1 MKTMGPLQR
10 PELAGID
17 AVATD
22 NTAGVIDAVILE
34 IDAGSLARLGTGR
47 TIAAFLHVETNLQER
62 EPREKTEEG
71 ADRTDG
77 VAVGAATAPGK
88 DEEKD
93 KGHSCYDECRQTA
106 KPDVGGIKGV
116 AIVVLSDGGEAVV
129 TPFVKGAQQVNYD
142 AAKTAVGSQQGDEG
156 AEAGDERHDEKC
168 KHGIA
173 EPAYLGRIAVVPYL
187 FILSRAQARK
197 DVLHDA
203 QRADD
208 RTIDAA
214 KNEGEHDEG
223 NYDAHIQCQHSWQE
237 LYLCQPA
244 EVGVEESTDV

>member
-1 MKTMGPLQR
+1 MLSNSCKS
-10 PELAGID
+10 I
-17 AVATD
+17 VAP
-22 NTAGVIDAVILE
+22 
-34 IDAGSLARLGTGR
+34 
-47 TIAAFLHVETNLQER
+47 F
-62 EPREKTEEG
+62 
-71 ADRTDG
+71 
-77 VAVGAATAPGK
+77 
-88 DEEKD
+88 
-93 KGHSCYDECRQTA
+93 
-106 KPDVGGIKGV
+106 IKR
-116 AIVVLSDGGEAVV
+116 
-129 TPFVKGAQQVNYD
+129 AQQVHHD
-142 AAKTAVGSQQGDEG
+142 AAETAVGSQQSHKR
-156 AEAGDERHDEKC
+156 AEACNDSKDEQHQHR
-168 KHGIA
+168 ITQ
-173 EPAYLGRIAVVPYL
+173 PAYLGRIAVVPYL